1 MFVGTSTFLP
11 SGILYNVHVFR
22 RVLDSCDDAPC
33 WQWYSILPRTPTPV
47 GDGAFGVS
55 MEFDGRTLMVG
66 DPGDFVSNTGRVLV
80 YELEAEQFVLKQ
92 ELTVSTAEP
101 SFGQTIA
108 LDGKQVAIATMNW
121 PASGAIYLF
130 KRQAGQWVHTE
141 RVTTQNGELE
151 QFGFSVDLRGK
162 QLIVGANEGNYAVAF
177 QRRGGEWREQRL
189 TSPGTGSF
197 GLGVE
202 IRGKEAFVSAH
213 GGASVSYF
221 VRERGEWL
229 LTDAFN
235 LPPDTSSFPPSSPG
249 GPVQM
254 LGRRL
259 FAAGFGG
266 VYLFEPVH
274 GEWTLTTHFVT
285 PFRVGVGKEE
295 LMDVHRR
302 WLAAIDGSN
311 IYMFDLRSQ

>member
-1 MFVGTSTFLP
+1 MFNASFRKLLGCLLLGCCFAASAQPSAPLQRQPTQAVSPPSGSPFSVEIHDRWMFVGTSTFLP

-151 QFGFSVDLRGK
+151 QLDRKSV
-162 QLIVGANEGNYAVAF
+162 V
-177 QRRGGEWREQRL
+177 
-189 TSPGTGSF
+189 
-197 GLGVE
+197 
-202 IRGKEAFVSAH
+202 
-213 GGASVSYF
+213 
-221 VRERGEWL
+221 
-229 LTDAFN
+229 
-235 LPPDTSSFPPSSPG
+235 
-249 GPVQM
+249 
-254 LGRRL
+254 
-259 FAAGFGG
+259 
-266 VYLFEPVH
+266 
-274 GEWTLTTHFVT
+274 
-285 PFRVGVGKEE
+285 
-295 LMDVHRR
+295 
-302 WLAAIDGSN
+302 
-311 IYMFDLRSQ
+311 